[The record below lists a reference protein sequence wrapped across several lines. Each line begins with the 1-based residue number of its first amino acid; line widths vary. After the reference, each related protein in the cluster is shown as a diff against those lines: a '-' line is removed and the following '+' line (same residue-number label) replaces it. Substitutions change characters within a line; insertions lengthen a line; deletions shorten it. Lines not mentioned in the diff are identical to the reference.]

1 MNNSCS
7 WKRLCIRLT
16 IFTQRISNS
25 STSLSL
31 NLFSLLLFPRDQCC
45 SSEYIIK
52 VPLHT
57 VPWQSSVTVAT
68 SEVVWK
74 HLLFYEGV
82 LNTTA
87 SHAAKSQVSNK
98 KEAMDMHQ
106 MFTSS
111 LLPASFQPG
120 IHF

>member
-1 MNNSCS
+1 M
-7 WKRLCIRLT
+7 T
-16 IFTQRISNS
+16 A
-25 STSLSL
+25 
-31 NLFSLLLFPRDQCC
+31 
-45 SSEYIIK
+45 
-52 VPLHT
+52 
-57 VPWQSSVTVAT
+57 AT

-74 HLLFYEGV
+74 QLLFCEGI

-87 SHAAKSQVSNK
+87 PHAAKSQVSNK

-106 MFTSS
+106 VFTSS